1 MMKKYSKPNTQN
13 NYNSIEVKIGVKNIR
28 WFGFGSVYNKHDYK
42 SDTLKLLEVAYKWL
56 EQNLLNVR
64 C

>member
-1 MMKKYSKPNTQN
+1 MMKKYSKPKTQN
-13 NYNSIEVKIGVKNIR
+13 NYNSIEVKIGVRISD
-28 WFGFGSVYNKHDYK
+28 GLVCTVYNKHDYK

>member
-13 NYNSIEVKIGVKNIR
+13 NYNSIEVKIGVRISD
-28 WFGFGSVYNKHDYK
+28 GLVCTVYNKHDYK

-56 EQNLLNVR
+56 EQT

>member
-1 MMKKYSKPNTQN
+1 MKKYSKPNTQN
-13 NYNSIEVKIGVKNIR
+13 NYNSIEVKIGVRISD
-28 WFGFGSVYNKHDYK
+28 GLVCTVYNKNDYK